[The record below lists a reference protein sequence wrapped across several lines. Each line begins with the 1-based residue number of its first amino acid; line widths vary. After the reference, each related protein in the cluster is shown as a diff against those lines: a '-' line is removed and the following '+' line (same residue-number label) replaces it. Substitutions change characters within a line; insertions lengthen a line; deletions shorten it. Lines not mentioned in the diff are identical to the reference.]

1 MTLTELE
8 YKAFLS
14 THLEFLFFIGKE
26 NKIIDEK
33 IDFLGFTFVD
43 LKIKSK
49 CRDHFLKNKGI
60 LDDYLKAY
68 SNKLTDEEV
77 SIMAGFKKI
86 ITSDFIIFKCLTNNA
101 IFIDTNDDKFYAVK
115 ALVDRFDHF
124 FKRFPVLV
132 STSILP
138 FNNQIVYDGF
148 MLHKGIYFGSGMK
161 AIMNE
166 NYKKAKK
173 NHEIL
178 TSF

>member
-1 MTLTELE
+1 M
-8 YKAFLS
+8 
-14 THLEFLFFIGKE
+14 
-26 NKIIDEK
+26 
-33 IDFLGFTFVD
+33 GFTFAD

-77 SIMAGFKKI
+77 SILSGFKKI

-101 IFIDTNDDKFYAVK
+101 IFIDPNNDRFYAVK
-115 ALVDRFDHF
+115 ALGDRFDHF
-124 FKRFPVLV
+124 FNRFPVLV
-132 STSILP
+132 TTSILP
-138 FNNQIVYDGF
+138 FNKQIVYDGF
-148 MLHKGIYFGSGMK
+148 MMHQGIYFGSGMK
-161 AIMNE
+161 AMMNE